1 MVRENVSMGLAFQWA
16 TGIENTFIPQFRY
29 GLRPLEEY
37 DLTQHYSLWRSDL
50 DQVASLGI
58 SQLRWGI
65 PWYRVQPAP
74 DRWDWVWVDKVLDYM
89 VNVKKIRPILDLMH
103 YGTPVWLDNSFIN
116 ASYPERV
123 AEYAYAVAERYKDL
137 VQYYTPLNEPTVNA
151 EFAGRRGCWP
161 PYLEGDDG
169 YTKVLM
175 QIARGI
181 VLTVQAVRQA
191 HHNPVFVQVE
201 AMGWSWT
208 ESRVHWPLVDNDRN
222 HELLAFDL
230 VTGRVGASHPLWEYL
245 QSHGV
250 SPMDIEWFKARAVNL
265 DVLGVNLYPWSGG
278 AWVTGADNQPC
289 RAGELAGCHLADVLR
304 YSWHRYHLPLMVTE
318 TSARRDIAGR
328 SMWMDETIA
337 AVRAVRA
344 EGIPV
349 LGYTWF
355 PAMTM
360 IDWEYRNDGKPI
372 TEHLVHLGLWDSE
385 FDEAGVLVRC
395 PTPLVAQYQKYI
407 LGQL

>member
-1 MVRENVSMGLAFQWA
+1 
-16 TGIENTFIPQFRY
+16 
-29 GLRPLEEY
+29 
-37 DLTQHYSLWRSDL
+37 
-50 DQVASLGI
+50 
-58 SQLRWGI
+58 
-65 PWYRVQPAP
+65 
-74 DRWDWVWVDKVLDYM
+74 
-89 VNVKKIRPILDLMH
+89 
-103 YGTPVWLDNSFIN
+103 
-116 ASYPERV
+116 
-123 AEYAYAVAERYKDL
+123 
-137 VQYYTPLNEPTVNA
+137 
-151 EFAGRRGCWP
+151 
-161 PYLEGDDG
+161 
-169 YTKVLM
+169 
-175 QIARGI
+175 
-181 VLTVQAVRQA
+181 
-191 HHNPVFVQVE
+191 
-201 AMGWSWT
+201 
-208 ESRVHWPLVDNDRN
+208 
-222 HELLAFDL
+222 
-230 VTGRVGASHPLWEYL
+230 LWEYL

-289 RAGELAGCHLADVLR
+289 RAGVLAGCHLADVLR
-304 YSWHRYHLPLMVTE
+304 YNWHRYHLPLMVTE